1 MAWAAK
7 RGDARSIDT
16 LVTYGAVVDARDDAG
31 ATPLLHAVVAD
42 ATPAVECLLGFGADP
57 NARAY
62 GGRKRRGDE
71 SVVSDE
77 SHGSDDGWSPL
88 GWAARKGQLGSL
100 RLLLTH
106 GADVNMRGGAGGS
119 TPLIQAAMGGH
130 LEAVR
135 ELVSAGAVDSR
146 DESGFTAAMHA
157 GFRHPQNAQLLG
169 AVAGAS
175 SASIGI

>member
-7 RGDARSIDT
+7 RGDARSIET
-16 LVTYGAVVDARDDAG
+16 LVTYGAVVDARDNGG

-57 NARAY
+57 NARAS
-62 GGRKRRGDE
+62 GGNSGRRRDAGDD
-71 SVVSDE
+71 SPVSE
-77 SHGSDDGWSPL
+77 DGWSPL
-88 GWAARKGQLGSL
+88 GWAARKGQLGSI

-106 GADVNMRGGAGGS
+106 GADVNMRGGGGGS

-130 LEAVR
+130 LKAVQ
-135 ELVSAGAVDSR
+135 ELVSAGAVDTR

-169 AVAGAS
+169 AVAEAS
-175 SASIGI
+175 SASIGV